1 MRALPAAV
9 GARVTAAAT
18 RSVSP
23 AADRPL
29 HALLTR
35 WATGHAQS
43 RLLFLRGMGIVFPTA
58 TSGGIPPGVRDI
70 VGEGGGVA
78 FDPHPTDP
86 HMTPY
91 HRVSFK
97 PYALNPI
104 PLAPEP

>member
-1 MRALPAAV
+1 MRALHATV
-9 GARVTAAAT
+9 GARATAAVT
-18 RSVSP
+18 WSVSR

-29 HALLTR
+29 YALLTR

-58 TSGGIPPGVRDI
+58 TSGGIPPGVRDSA
-70 VGEGGGVA
+70 GEGGGLA
-78 FDPHPTDP
+78 FNPHPTDP
-86 HMTPY
+86 HMAPY

-104 PLAPEP
+104 PFAPEP